1 MIGEVFGWGS
11 MRFLLGVLVGIV
23 LTIVAVF
30 FLDQGTGGEEQKSM
44 VNWDVVGEKLGTLT
58 SEARQVWADFT
69 REMTG
74 PP

>member
-1 MIGEVFGWGS
+1 